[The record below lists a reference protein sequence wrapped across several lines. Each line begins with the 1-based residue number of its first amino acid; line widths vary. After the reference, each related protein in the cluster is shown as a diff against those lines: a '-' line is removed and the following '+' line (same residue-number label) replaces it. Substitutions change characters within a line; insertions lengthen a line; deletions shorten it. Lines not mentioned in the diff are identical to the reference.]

1 MKYLSRLPVPKIRNK
16 RVLARVDFNVTL
28 DGRGKI
34 LDDFRIKACLPTIR
48 HLIKNRAKI
57 VLVSHLSKSQLTL
70 DNKKNQKASLRGIS
84 RYLARLLGRKV
95 FFAPNCRGEKVKKA
109 VSALRA
115 GEVLLLENLRF
126 CPEEE
131 KNDIKFAR
139 ELAGLAD
146 FYVNDG
152 FAVSHRAHASVVG
165 VTKYLPSFAGLL
177 LEREM
182 KNLDRPM
189 ENPFRPLAVVIGG
202 AKVSTKIKLIE
213 NFLKKKSDVLLG
225 GVIANTVLCAKGLS
239 LGKSPVEPEIIAK
252 LRKLNLSDVRLHLPI
267 DVLVSRENGRTKIV
281 SRAIRRVEGEDI
293 IFDIGPE
300 TAELF
305 SKIIKEAK
313 MIVWNGPMGYF
324 EKKEFSRGT
333 AAIARAIASAR
344 AFSIVGGGDTA
355 IILRKLGL
363 LGRYSFVSTGGG
375 AMLEYLAGE
384 KLPGI
389 EALKQ
394 DRKKYFN
401 FDLSF

>member
-1 MKYLSRLPVPKIRNK
+1 MKYLSHLAPSKIRNK
-16 RVLARVDFNVTL
+16 RALVRVDFNVTL
-28 DGRGKI
+28 DGRGRI
-34 LDDFRIKACLPTIR
+34 LDDFRIKACLSTIR
-48 HLIKNRAKI
+48 HLTKRGAKV
-57 VLVSHLSKSQLTL
+57 VLISHLSKSQMTL
-70 DNKKNQKASLRGIS
+70 DKKKNQKAGLRGIS
-84 RYLARLLGRKV
+84 RYLGRLLGRKV
-95 FFAPNCRGEKVKKA
+95 FFAPNCRGEETRKA
-109 VSALRA
+109 VSGLRA

-131 KNDIKFAR
+131 KNGAGFAR

-152 FAVSHRAHASVVG
+152 FAVSHRAHASVAG

-182 KNLDRPM
+182 KNLDRPLK
-189 ENPFRPLAVVIGG
+189 NPFRPLAVVIGG

-213 NFLKKKSDVLLG
+213 NFLRKKADVLLG

-239 LGKSPVEPEIIAK
+239 LGKSLVEPEIIVK
-252 LRKLNLSDVRLHLPI
+252 LRKLNLPDTRIHLPI
-267 DVLVSRENGRTKIV
+267 DVLVSRGNGRTMAV
-281 SRAIRRVEGEDI
+281 SRAIGRVKKEDI

-305 SKIIKEAK
+305 GKIIKEAK

-333 AAIARAIASAR
+333 AAIARSVAASR

-375 AMLEYLAGE
+375 AMLEYLAGK

-389 EALKQ
+389 EALKNN
-394 DRKKYFN
+394 RIKME
-401 FDLSF
+401 